1 MTESE
6 PTGDQTKELDWRG
19 NAPVSK
25 AFDDVYYSAENGLEE
40 TDFVFL
46 SGIGA
51 PEVWAEHDHFVI
63 AETGFGTGLNFLA
76 TWKKWEESGAKGR
89 LTFISVE
96 GYPLS
101 EKALEEAH
109 QTFPDIEP
117 YAAQLRAAWP
127 PAAKGFHPRTFANGQ
142 VRLILIFGQA
152 AEAFARLNA
161 SVDAWFLDG
170 FAPAKNPDMWS
181 DDLMDQ
187 IARLSHTGT
196 RFATFT
202 AAGFVKRA
210 LRDRGFLVQKTPGY
224 GRKRDRLVGEAQDP
238 TPLTIQYATRPEW
251 AAVKPA
257 TEGMIAVIGAGI
269 AGASVAAA
277 LQARGRRVTLVSGP
291 DHMSASQVPA
301 AILSP
306 RFMRDHTP
314 AAEFFTSAYAYSC
327 AFPDYAKAWAATP
340 GVHQLP
346 KNAADA
352 GRLDDIRS
360 GLHWH
365 DDWLTMRDQGF
376 LLKRGG
382 SVDTGLALEAI
393 ASSVPRINMNVTA
406 LEKAGPVWRLH
417 GANGQVLVADV
428 VVLASGI
435 GTAALLEDGDCPELR
450 PNRGQ
455 VEIVGA
461 EASPTLPAESI
472 AYGGYVTAATAGFRT
487 IGSTFDRMESI
498 GPDAHA
504 PSADDRERILVMLRD
519 AVGVNIT
526 DGMIDRSWAGVRA
539 TTADHLPF
547 VGPVPIS
554 REARVQYAPLAKDAN
569 TRGLGT
575 PPLHEGLY
583 MLSGLGAKGYQYGP
597 ILGDYLAAMICGDP
611 LPLPDDLVAPLHPL
625 RDLIRTIKRT
635 NG

>member
-1 MTESE
+1 MTDTD
-6 PTGDQTKELDWRG
+6 PTDDPAKELDWRG

-40 TDFVFL
+40 TGFVFL

-51 PEVWAEHDHFVI
+51 PEVWAEQDHFVI

-76 TWKKWEESGAKGR
+76 TWKKWVESGAKGR

-109 QTFPDIEP
+109 QTFPEIEP

-127 PAAKGFHPRTFANGQ
+127 PAAKGFHARSFANGQ

-152 AEAFARLNA
+152 EEGFARLNA

-170 FAPAKNPDMWS
+170 FAPAKNPEMWS
-181 DDLMDQ
+181 DALMDQ
-187 IARLSHTGT
+187 IARLSRPGT

-224 GRKRDRLVGEAQDP
+224 GRKRERLVGEAQDP
-238 TPLTIQYATRPEW
+238 IPLAIEPLKRPEW
-251 AAVKPA
+251 AVVKA
-257 TEGMIAVIGAGI
+257 AEDGVIAVVGAGI

-277 LQARGRRVTLVSGP
+277 LQARGRRVTLVSTP
-291 DHMSASQVPA
+291 DQPCASQVPA
-301 AILSP
+301 AILAP
-306 RFMRDHTP
+306 RFMREHTP

-327 AFPDYAKAWAATP
+327 AFPAFRSAWAATP

-346 KNAADA
+346 KSEADA
-352 GRLDDIRS
+352 DRLDQIRADL
-360 GLHWH
+360 GWTE
-365 DDWLTMRDQGF
+365 DWLSPCDQGF
-376 LLKRGG
+376 LLQRGG
-382 SVDTGLALEAI
+382 SVDTKVALKEV
-393 ASSVPRINMNVTA
+393 ASSVPREELTVTR

-417 GANGQVLVADV
+417 GEDGQVLVADV
-428 VVLASGI
+428 VVLACGV
-435 GTAALLEDGDCPELR
+435 GTAALMDEGDCPELR

-455 VEIVGA
+455 VEIIGTEHA
-461 EASPTLPAESI
+461 TGLPAEST
-472 AYGGYVTAATAGFRT
+472 AYGGYITAETGGFRT
-487 IGSTFDRMESI
+487 IGSTFDRMADMP
-498 GPDAHA
+498 PDAHT
-504 PSADDRERILVMLRD
+504 PSPDDRKRILVMLAD
-519 AVGVNIT
+519 AVGADVT
-526 DGMIDRSWAGVRA
+526 DDLIERSWAGVRA

-547 VGPVPIS
+547 AGPVPKGC
-554 REARVQYAPLAKDAN
+554 EAHVQYAPLAKDAK
-569 TRGLGT
+569 TPGLGA

-583 MLSGLGAKGYQYGP
+583 MLAGLGLKGYQYGP
-597 ILGDYLAAMICGDP
+597 LLGDYLAAIICGDP